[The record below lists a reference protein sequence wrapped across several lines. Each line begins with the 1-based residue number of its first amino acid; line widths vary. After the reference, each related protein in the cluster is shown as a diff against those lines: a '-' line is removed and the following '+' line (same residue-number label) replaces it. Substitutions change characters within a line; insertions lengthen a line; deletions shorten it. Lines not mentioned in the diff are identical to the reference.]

1 MLEDFPEET
10 RNRLTA
16 KAEEMLAVKLFN
28 LNLKKDEA
36 LPRVTVVDFDEFAN
50 YWEWI
55 LDKETPE
62 EKYLFSMYLD
72 IIEEGESFFAQQHL
86 FDIQITVENREA
98 VLSGF
103 NTGKENRLSGLQ
115 HKRNT
120 FIDYSDD
127 EY

>member
-36 LPRVTVVDFDEFAN
+36 LPRVTVVDFDDFVN

-103 NTGKENRLSGLQ
+103 NSGKENRLSQLPK

-120 FIDYSDD
+120 FNYGD
-127 EY
+127 E

>member
-10 RNRLTA
+10 RNRLTS

-36 LPRVTVVDFDEFAN
+36 LPRVTVVDFDGFIN

-55 LDKETPE
+55 LDKGTPE

-86 FDIQITVENREA
+86 FDIQITVENRAA

-120 FIDYSDD
+120 FIDYNDD